1 MQREEVF
8 YAFSFSEEVISTKCV
23 AVHQREAVIVDDKGV
38 VVEGYGLVFVQGLD
52 GGMNGK
58 AQDSRYCG
66 FCGGGGFFRGSFG
79 GSGSGVFN
87 EGLAH
92 RKWRVWAGWGFRDV
106 CGGIIKY
113 DYY

>member
-1 MQREEVF
+1 M
-8 YAFSFSEEVISTKCV
+8 
-23 AVHQREAVIVDDKGV
+23 DDKGV

-66 FCGGGGFFRGSFG
+66 FCGGGGGFFRDSFG
-79 GSGSGVFN
+79 GSGGGVFN
-87 EGLAH
+87 EGLV
-92 RKWRVWAGWGFRDV
+92 RGKWRVWAGWGFRDI

-113 DYY
+113 DCF